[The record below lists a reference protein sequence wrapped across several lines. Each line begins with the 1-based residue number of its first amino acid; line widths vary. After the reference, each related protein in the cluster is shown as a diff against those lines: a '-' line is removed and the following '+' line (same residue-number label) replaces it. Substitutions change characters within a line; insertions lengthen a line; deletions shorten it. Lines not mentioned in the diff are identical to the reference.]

1 MHYMRKQENTKIELS
16 YYAILLIFIY
26 KKYIFQ
32 IEIKFGWK
40 EKIGPFSNRTRGGDV
55 GKRLETFSTRQ

>member
-32 IEIKFGWK
+32 IEIKFG
-40 EKIGPFSNRTRGGDV
+40 
-55 GKRLETFSTRQ
+55 

>member
-26 KKYIFQ
+26 KKIYFPGRN
-32 IEIKFGWK
+32 KVWL
-40 EKIGPFSNRTRGGDV
+40 
-55 GKRLETFSTRQ
+55 KRKDRPILE